1 MARACYGADGSAEV
15 DALSAGF
22 AGGVKELA
30 LDSDWLL
37 LRDADRSGKS
47 ALGSVCSVGEE
58 AGGEG
63 RQRTSCSN
71 SWAQPSHPPR
81 QSHRVIQIW
90 PRR

>member
-58 AGGEG
+58 AAARAPKDFMLEPVGAAVPPAAAIAPGHPD
-63 RQRTSCSN
+63 
-71 SWAQPSHPPR
+71 WAR
-81 QSHRVIQIW
+81 W
-90 PRR
+90 